1 MREVT
6 HYEKEVMTIREDALV
21 CDVAERMEA
30 EGVGCLV
37 VENAEGHPVGVLTD
51 RDLAL
56 RVVAA
61 GRDAGATTAGAVM
74 SRPLVAAESTDS
86 LERVIGRMSSAG
98 IRRVPV
104 LKDGRLSG
112 LVSLDDLVAEL
123 ADELGDLAA
132 PARARAREGH
142 FRGRLEDLRGEFE
155 ARLSRLRGQVEQ
167 TGTQMKDTLRR
178 ELEALR
184 ERLRGSAPH

>member
-1 MREVT
+1 MRELT
-6 HYEKEVMTIREDALV
+6 HYAKEVTTIREEALV
-21 CDVAERMEA
+21 SEVAERMEA

-37 VENAEGHPVGVLTD
+37 VENAAGSAVGVVTD

-74 SRPLVAAESTDS
+74 SHPLVAVEPTEP
-86 LERVIGRMSSAG
+86 LERVIARMSSAG

-104 LKDGRLSG
+104 MKDGRLTG
-112 LVSLDDLVAEL
+112 IVSLDDLVGEL

-132 PARARAREGH
+132 PARARAREGR
-142 FRGRLEDLRGEFE
+142 FRTRLDDLRQEFD

-178 ELEALR
+178 ELDTLR
-184 ERLRGSAPH
+184 ERLRGGPPH

>member
-1 MREVT
+1 MREAT
-6 HYEKEVMTIREDALV
+6 HYEKEVTTIREDALV
-21 CDVAERMEA
+21 CDVADRMET

-37 VENAEGHPVGVLTD
+37 VEDTAGHPVGLLTD

-74 SRPLVAAESTDS
+74 SQPLVSAEASDP
-86 LERVIGRMSSAG
+86 LEQVIAKMSASG

-142 FRGRLEDLRGEFE
+142 LRGRIEDLRGEFE
-155 ARLSRLRGQVEQ
+155 TRLTRLRGQVEQ
-167 TGTQMKDTLRR
+167 TGTQMRDTLRR
-178 ELEALR
+178 ELAALR
-184 ERLRGSAPH
+184 ERFRGSPPH

>member
-1 MREVT
+1 MRELT
-6 HYEKEVMTIREDALV
+6 HYEKEVTTIREDALV
-21 CDVAERMEA
+21 CDVAERMDA

-37 VENAEGHPVGVLTD
+37 VEDAEGRPVGVVTD

-61 GRDAGATTAGAVM
+61 GRDAGVTTAGSVM
-74 SRPLVAAESTDS
+74 SHPLVAAEAADP
-86 LERVIGRMSSAG
+86 LERVIAKMSSAG
-98 IRRVPV
+98 IRRMPV
-104 LKDGRLSG
+104 LRDGRLSG
-112 LVSLDDLVAEL
+112 IVSLDDLVGEL

-155 ARLSRLRGQVEQ
+155 ARLTRLRGQVEQ

-178 ELEALR
+178 ELDTLR
-184 ERLRGSAPH
+184 ERLRGSPPH